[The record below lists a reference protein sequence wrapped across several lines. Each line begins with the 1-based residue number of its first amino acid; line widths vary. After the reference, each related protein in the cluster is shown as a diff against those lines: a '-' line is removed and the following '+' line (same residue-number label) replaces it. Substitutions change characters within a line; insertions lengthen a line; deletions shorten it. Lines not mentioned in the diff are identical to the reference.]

1 MLSCISIFSCFFIIG
16 FLERFSVG
24 VIVATKMQA
33 LLNCCAIQDDSGRNY
48 RSGFLC

>member
-1 MLSCISIFSCFFIIG
+1 MLSCISIFSCFFIID

-33 LLNCCAIQDDSGRNY
+33 LLNCAIQDDSGRNY